1 MPAHLGMK
9 DRLKLPAALIAV
21 KLRNLVERRQIVNG
35 TSYGDLQRIQDHNRQ
50 GREVRCTSLSTYRL
64 AVAVYGPNGHAT
76 RVSATDW
83 SRYLGPDGYVDS
95 LVEASFDLDTAR
107 SVTLIT
113 RKSARSELKR
123 IELTRDNGNVEIIW
137 TRPR

>member
-1 MPAHLGMK
+1 MPAHVGIK
-9 DRLKLPAALIAV
+9 SRLKLPSMLIAL

-35 TSYGDLQRIQDHNRQ
+35 TSYSYLQRLQENNRQ
-50 GREVRCTSLSTYRL
+50 RREDRCASLSAYRI
-64 AVAVYGPNGHAT
+64 AVAIYGPNGHQT
-76 RVSATDW
+76 KVSTTDW
-83 SRYLGPDGYVDS
+83 SRYLGPGGYVDS
-95 LVEASFDLDTAR
+95 LIEASFDYDTAR
-107 SVTLIT
+107 AVTLIT

>member
-1 MPAHLGMK
+1 MPAHLGTK

-21 KLRNLVERRQIVNG
+21 KLRNLVERRQIVDG
-35 TSYGDLQRIQDHNRQ
+35 TSYSFLQRMQEHTRQ
-50 GREVRCTSLSTYRL
+50 GRENRCTSLSAYRQ
-64 AVAVYGPNGHAT
+64 AVEDYGPNGHAT
-76 RVSATDW
+76 KVSATDW

-95 LVEASFDLDTAR
+95 LVEATFDYGTAR

-113 RKSARSELKR
+113 RKSARTELKR